1 MRLRPALLI
10 VIDLLLPI
18 DNSDTATYTA
28 NTAMIAV
35 RFLSSLNTCCIC
47 QYIIMLYY
55 TCFY

>member
-1 MRLRPALLI
+1 
-10 VIDLLLPI
+10 LLLPI

-28 NTAMIAV
+28 NTAMIAL

-55 TCFY
+55 TCFYW